1 MKKLFSLLLTAV
13 LLVAFL
19 PTVTVTAANG
29 EESDS
34 QGLIYTLN
42 SDGAS
47 YSVVGTYDNTQDVVV
62 PAYFNGLPVTII
74 EYGAFWG
81 CTTMSTVAFEGEIVT
96 IYSNAFKNCTNLNN
110 VTIPPSVT
118 LMGVGVFDGCTRLQR
133 IYCLLPAQPDRWESS
148 WLKGCD
154 AYVYWGTGFS
164 TNGLVYQVNDDATE
178 YHIITFTPPLKELII
193 PDEYY
198 GLPVTSIEESALRGD
213 SGPETITIGANITS
227 IGDYAFAESDL
238 TEILIPTT
246 VKEMGADVFAGCESL
261 ETIRCGYYAKPDGW
275 SDYWNEGCDATVRW
289 LGLMDEQ
296 TLIYSKYTS
305 SQGDQYYYVTG
316 VYDAPANIVIPA
328 EYDGLPVKGI
338 DDYAFEYEEGIRS
351 ITIGENVRHIGE
363 YAFGNCRG
371 LTEITIPANVKT
383 VDEYVFRGCTSLT
396 DIYCEFTAKP
406 SGWNAY
412 WNTDCAAEVH
422 WMANIDAQGLEY
434 ELNSE
439 GTAYTVVGCEELT
452 SYVEIPD
459 TYGGLPVTAIGFGAF
474 WDCTTIEYIEIGANV
489 KTIDMYAFVNCIHLE
504 QITIPATVTT
514 ISDEVFDNCTALTDI
529 YCEFTVKPSGWSDI
543 WNDGC
548 DAQVHWLS
556 NRSGSLKLVM
566 LSDGSGYYVDGCDN
580 TEANVVIPDEYYGLP
595 VTSISYAAFSGCN
608 AIETLKIGANVKT
621 IDPYAFNNCSSLKQI
636 RIPETVVY
644 VSDNLFNGCD
654 ALTDIWCEVTRR
666 PSTWSSLWLNDC
678 NAYVHWVDVT
688 DEQGLTY
695 RLNYD
700 CTEYYVFDC
709 AKSATHITVPATYDG
724 IPVTIIGVGAF
735 YSCTSLESIT
745 FEGEI
750 ELIRGQAFESCMK
763 LTQITLPEGLKTI
776 SGKAF
781 YNCTNLTQI
790 TIPETVTLIEANAFA
805 KCVRLTDIYC
815 QVASKPA
822 KWNDNWNAECD
833 AEVHWLAEGI
843 TLGDINGDGA
853 INLFD
858 AARLFYHV
866 NGLVLLNGDELLA
879 ADVNGDGKA
888 DLNDATKLFYNI
900 NGI

>member
-1 MKKLFSLLLTAV
+1 MPVGAVEEYESDAQGVIYELNGDGTAY
-13 LLVAFL
+13 
-19 PTVTVTAANG
+19 TVT
-29 EESDS
+29 
-34 QGLIYTLN
+34 
-42 SDGAS
+42 
-47 YSVVGTYDNTQDVVV
+47 GTYDTAADVVI
-62 PAYFNGLPVTII
+62 PATFKGLPVTII

-118 LMGVGVFDGCTRLQR
+118 LMGVGVFDGCTKLERV
-133 IYCLLPAQPDRWESS
+133 YCLLPAQPDNWESS

-154 AYVYWGTGFS
+154 AYVYWGMGFS
-164 TNGLVYQVNDDATE
+164 ANGLAYQVNDDATE
-178 YHIITFTPPLKELII
+178 YSITGFGFFDGNSEIVI

-198 GLPVTSIEESALRGD
+198 GLPVTRIEDD
-213 SGPETITIGANITS
+213 SFQGVAGLKAVTLGANITS
-227 IGDYAFAESDL
+227 IGDYAFSESGI

-296 TLIYSKYTS
+296 TLIYSKYTN

-328 EYDGLPVKGI
+328 EYDGLPVEGI
-338 DDYAFEYEEGIRS
+338 DFYAFEYEEGIRS

-363 YAFGNCRG
+363 YAFANCRG
-371 LTEITIPANVKT
+371 LDEITIPETVKYI
-383 VDEYVFRGCTSLT
+383 DMYAFRGCTQLT
-396 DIYCEFTAKP
+396 DIYCRFTSKP
-406 SGWNAY
+406 NAWHAD
-412 WNTDCAAEVH
+412 WNTE
-422 WMANIDAQGLEY
+422 
-434 ELNSE
+434 
-439 GTAYTVVGCEELT
+439 
-452 SYVEIPD
+452 
-459 TYGGLPVTAIGFGAF
+459 
-474 WDCTTIEYIEIGANV
+474 
-489 KTIDMYAFVNCIHLE
+489 
-504 QITIPATVTT
+504 
-514 ISDEVFDNCTALTDI
+514 
-529 YCEFTVKPSGWSDI
+529 
-543 WNDGC
+543 C
-548 DAQVHWLS
+548 DAQVHWLDTYS
-556 NRSGSLKLVM
+556 QSLTFALLNDGSGYFVASCDDTLANVVIPDEYYGLPVKSIDYEAFFDCTSIQTLVIGANITSIDSYAFGNCIKLTQITIPENVVTLGSELFEGCNALTDIYCRFTAQPSGWSVGWDMGCDATVHWLSDRSGSLKLVM
-566 LSDGSGYYVDGCDN
+566 LNDGSGYYVDGCDN

-709 AKSATHITVPATYDG
+709 VNSVTHITVPATYDG

-763 LTQITLPEGLKTI
+763 LTQITLPAGLKTI

-805 KCVRLTDIYC
+805 KCARLTDIYC

-833 AEVHWLAEGI
+833 AEVHWLAKDI
-843 TLGDINGDGA
+843 MLGDID
-853 INLFD
+853 
-858 AARLFYHV
+858 
-866 NGLVLLNGDELLA
+866 GDEIVNTYDAMLLYQFASGNRDGMTDDQKEA
-879 ADVNGDGKA
+879 ADIDKSGV
-888 DLNDATKLFYNI
+888 I
-900 NGI
+900 NMVDVLYLYGYASGSRDSLT